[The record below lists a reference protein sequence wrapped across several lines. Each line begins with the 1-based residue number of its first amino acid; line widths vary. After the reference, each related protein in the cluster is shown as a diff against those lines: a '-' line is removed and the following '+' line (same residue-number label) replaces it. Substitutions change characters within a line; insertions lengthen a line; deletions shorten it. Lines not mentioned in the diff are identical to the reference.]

1 MAFKSTK
8 SKDYVSQINNLEK
21 PTYESQY
28 NSMIS
33 DSLSKIVNK
42 EPFSYDF
49 NADSL
54 YQNYKDQYTKLGKEA
69 ALNAAASVSGLTGGY
84 GNSYGAVAASQANQ
98 AYLTK
103 LNDKIPELYNAALQ
117 KYQMELDNN
126 YKQLSALQSEENRQ
140 YGIHR
145 DDVSDY
151 YTDWAN
157 LENGFQSALNQENWL
172 KEFEYQQ
179 QRDAVADSQWQQTFN
194 YNVSRANAS
203 DAQWQKQYD
212 YQTQRDAVADS
223 QWQQTFDTKNS
234 QWQKEYELALKKA
247 RSGGSSGSGTG
258 KKSANTLS
266 NGYEVDLTNNN
277 YAAVIRELV
286 TDAYNRNDWS
296 EDLVAEYINK
306 LKNKGAIDAQTADKL
321 YQNAL
326 YLYPQYQERVG
337 RAAR

>member
-28 NSMIS
+28 NSMIA

-203 DAQWQKQYD
+203 DSQWQKQYD

-247 RSGGSSGSGTG
+247 KSGGSSSSSSSSKTG
-258 KKSANTLS
+258 KYTTDNKWT
-266 NGYEVDLTNNN
+266 GG
-277 YAAVIRELV
+277 LV
-286 TDAYNRNDWS
+286 TIAENGRNKSVRFTQKEAETQVAKLGDKASQEELINRW
-296 EDLVAEYINK
+296 L
-306 LKNKGAIDAQTADKL
+306 
-321 YQNAL
+321 
-326 YLYPQYQERVG
+326 RVG
-337 RAAR
+337 YITENDAAILMDKFDL